1 MSNLQNR
8 CNCVALSLIASI
20 AVGIIG
26 AVLLFTAVITV
37 LPVIYWVIAGIAV
50 GFLAL
55 AFFISAFTP
64 DCNKA
69 CLRQV
74 LTTFI
79 IGVLGTILTALILLG
94 VGFAATSVIGA
105 IVFGAAVFFFSLL
118 ITSVVCA
125 IKCFI
130 D

>member
-8 CNCVALSLIASI
+8 CNCVALSIIASI

-37 LPVIYWVIAGIAV
+37 FPVIYWVIAGIAI

-55 AFFISAFTP
+55 FFFISAFTP

-69 CLRQV
+69 CLRQI
-74 LTTFI
+74 LTIFI
-79 IGVLGTILTALILLG
+79 IGTLGTVLTALILLG
-94 VGFAATSVIGA
+94 VAFAATSVIGA
-105 IVFGAAVFFFSLL
+105 IVFGAAISFFSLL
-118 ITSVVCA
+118 LTSVVCA
-125 IKCFI
+125 IKCLV